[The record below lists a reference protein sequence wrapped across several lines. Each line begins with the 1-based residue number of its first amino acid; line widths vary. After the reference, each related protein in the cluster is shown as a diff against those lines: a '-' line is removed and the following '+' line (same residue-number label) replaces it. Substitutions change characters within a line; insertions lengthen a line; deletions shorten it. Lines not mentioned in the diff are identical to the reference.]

1 MIATLQVKPML
12 IDQIKV
18 ATQSDEN
25 YQKLIEEAGD
35 GKKLDL
41 LVNDDGL
48 LLYKGRMCIPNDVKL
63 RQVIMK
69 EAHNSP
75 FDIHPGGTE
84 IYRIVKEHYWWM
96 TQKSQ
101 DTIWVIV
108 NRWTKF
114 AHFLPVRMDYSPEK
128 LAKLYID
135 EIVRLHGVPIS
146 IVSDRDPR

>member
-48 LLYKGRMCIPNDVKL
+48 LLNKGRMCIPNDVKL

-75 FDIHPGGTE
+75 FAIHPGGTE

-96 TQKSQ
+96 
-101 DTIWVIV
+101 V
-108 NRWTKF
+108 TKKDI
-114 AHFLPVRMDYSPEK
+114 AEHV
-128 LAKLYID
+128 AKCLTY
-135 EIVRLHGVPIS
+135 
-146 IVSDRDPR
+146 